1 MNFLFVP
8 EKSTPTKETRQI
20 KEHQIQETSFLLIPV
35 RMNMVLEKEKK
46 HWTLVKLIHNN
57 KDLKQL
63 IRNNNRSGYFLFF
76 AQ

>member
-46 HWTLVKLIHNN
+46 TLNSSEVN
-57 KDLKQL
+57 
-63 IRNNNRSGYFLFF
+63 S
-76 AQ
+76 